1 MSNGT
6 GTMVNTDAEV
16 DDFWDGED
24 MSMEMVTD
32 VGDGEADEEVRIFF
46 PLSRQKKEKLKFLLP
61 DICCGSNVPHSPRSQ
76 NSEL

>member
-6 GTMVNTDAEV
+6 GTMINTDAEV

-46 PLSRQKKEKLKFLLP
+46 PLSRQKNKSKT
-61 DICCGSNVPHSPRSQ
+61 
-76 NSEL
+76 